1 MTSTLVWRRVLR
13 IIFHV
18 CLYINQYSLHFNP
31 YSKFYFL
38 SKLTKNTWRLGGK
51 KEGNRNTK
59 KPLVKEWTHK
69 GEKNKQ
75 KKQNAMTRY
84 KQILHHW
91 RLTKQQNRR
100 AKTQVVFYTFLS
112 LSNNMA
118 HRSTLLPYI
127 WVCKL
132 YCFPH
137 RGKKERK
144 RCSFHESH
152 VCLDCPQKR
161 SASRKIARRKRIYN
175 HSVKRHHP
183 LLERNWESIT
193 RSWKDSEPA
202 SNWCSEYLCDS
213 VCTWTVQ
220 MCLWLSQLLF
230 VVFSLILRPSYPVL
244 LRPAGSSCG
253 RWAADG
259 PLYWRPSPPV
269 GGGRHRRRAGTDT
282 WANRKSAI

>member
-1 MTSTLVWRRVLR
+1 MTSTLVWRRFR
-13 IIFHV
+13 ESYFMFV
-18 CLYINQYSLHFNP
+18 CTLINIHYTSILIVNFTSCQNSPKTHDD
-31 YSKFYFL
+31 
-38 SKLTKNTWRLGGK
+38 WGGK
-51 KEGNRNTK
+51 KREIETQRNLWSKSGLTK
-59 KPLVKEWTHK
+59 GK
-69 GEKNKQ
+69 GKKN
-75 KKQNAMTRY
+75 QNAMTRY

-175 HSVKRHHP
+175 HSVKLHHP